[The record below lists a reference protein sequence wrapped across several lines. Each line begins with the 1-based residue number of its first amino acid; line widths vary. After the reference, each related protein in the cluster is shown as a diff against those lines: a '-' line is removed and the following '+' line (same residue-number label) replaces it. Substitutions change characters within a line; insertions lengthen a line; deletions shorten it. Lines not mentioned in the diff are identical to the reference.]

1 MPYIKD
7 KRLRV
12 PFNELKKK
20 YIHLYILW
28 REYHRFIKQMMK
40 NKCTNDC
47 CLTPY
52 VNIMA
57 KQNISWNDDGVR
69 FALDDDDGV
78 LFALDDDDGVRF
90 ALDNHPNLDFTSV
103 SSVKQQYTGRHRTT
117 YYLDLNRVSESHLPY
132 FRRVLFALSWIQ
144 DWHIYRNI

>member
-1 MPYIKD
+1 
-7 KRLRV
+7 
-12 PFNELKKK
+12 
-20 YIHLYILW
+20 
-28 REYHRFIKQMMK
+28 
-40 NKCTNDC
+40 
-47 CLTPY
+47 
-52 VNIMA
+52 MA

-78 LFALDDDDGVRF
+78 LFALDDDDGVRFALDDDDGARFALDDDDGVRFALDDDDGVRF